1 MIVCFIVTDPVV
13 MNKINHV
20 VIFVTGTW
28 FMLHTLARLFSCGIL
43 LYKLVR
49 GAATSVGLQESDDY

>member
-20 VIFVTGTW
+20 VIFFVTGTW
-28 FMLHTLARLFSCGIL
+28 FMLCTLA
-43 LYKLVR
+43 
-49 GAATSVGLQESDDY
+49 

>member
-13 MNKINHV
+13 MNKINHA

-28 FMLHTLARLFSCGIL
+28 FMLHTLA
-43 LYKLVR
+43 
-49 GAATSVGLQESDDY
+49 